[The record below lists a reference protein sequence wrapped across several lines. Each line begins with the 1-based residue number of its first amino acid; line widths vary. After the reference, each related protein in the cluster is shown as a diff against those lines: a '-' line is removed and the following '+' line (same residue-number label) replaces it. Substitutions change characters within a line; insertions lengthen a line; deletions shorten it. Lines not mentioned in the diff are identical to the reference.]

1 MNKMFLNMYECQNVI
16 RRTDSE
22 LLDSRKNVWNFRFT
36 EWRNSFGSK
45 NIDNAMLAKKAM
57 IKMTTLTSISQKGKS
72 LNISIIK

>member
-1 MNKMFLNMYECQNVI
+1 MNTMFLNMHECQNVI